1 MPREERQFID
11 LLTDKHELLYYY
23 YRSDEDLTQILD
35 IECDGRPLQ
44 VIVPLFYDGT
54 RIGEVVHQA
63 MVDNVVFLL
72 CRHDKPF
79 DAFYGTLG
87 LLVVA
92 IPQGEGRYR
101 AVIAHTTFSLERLNL
116 YPVRREDDKSSVGP

>member
-1 MPREERQFID
+1 MPREDRLLID
-11 LLTDKHELLYYY
+11 QLTDKHELSYYY
-23 YRSDEDLTQILD
+23 PGDSDDPDLTQFLE
-35 IECDGRPLQ
+35 IECNGRKLQ
-44 VIVPLFYDGT
+44 VLVPLFYDGT

-92 IPQGEGRYR
+92 IPQGEGCYR
-101 AVIAHTTFSLERLNL
+101 AVIAHTTFSLEKLNL
-116 YPVRREDDKSSVGP
+116 FPVRRDEARE